1 MNALERILQRIENYR
16 EEMIRLQIGL
26 TAIPA
31 LSPENG
37 GTGEHDKAQFLIERL
52 RLLGFNQIELCSA
65 PDPRVPSGNRPNII
79 ATLPG
84 KTERSVWI
92 LTHMDIVPPGE
103 LSFWSEDPYKAY
115 EKGGR
120 LYGRGTEDNQQDL
133 VASIFAAKAFI
144 DEQISPA
151 PNVRLAFVSD
161 EETNSRYG
169 LNYLLEKRAE
179 LFGGSDLYVVPD
191 FGSDDGS
198 KIEIAE
204 KSLLWVRFK
213 TTGRQ
218 CHASRPGAGLN
229 AFRAASF
236 LVTKLDE
243 LRGEFNLTDPIF
255 EPSESTFEPTRKD
268 ANVPNVNTIPGED
281 VFYMDCR
288 VLPQYDL
295 EDILGAM
302 RAKAAEIEKNFN
314 VTIEMS
320 VVVKEQAPPAV
331 EESADIVRSLHK
343 AIKRVYGVD
352 AHPVGVGGGTVAAA
366 LRRRA
371 LPAAVWCR
379 IGETAHQPDENC
391 LIESMIGNA
400 KVYACLFFG
409 AH

>member
-1 MNALERILQRIENYR
+1 MNALERILQRIESYR
-16 EEMIRLQIGL
+16 EEMIRLQIEL

-31 LSPENG
+31 LSPDNG
-37 GTGEHDKAQFLIERL
+37 GSGEHDKAQFLIERL

-65 PDPRVPSGNRPNII
+65 PDPRVPYGYRPNII

-84 KTERSVWI
+84 KSERSVWI

-115 EKGGR
+115 EKDGR

-144 DEQISPA
+144 DEEISPA
-151 PNVRLAFVSD
+151 LSVRLALVSD
-161 EETNSRYG
+161 EETGSRYG
-169 LNYLLEKRAE
+169 LDYLLENRGE

-198 KIEIAE
+198 EIEISE
-204 KSLLWVRFK
+204 KSMLWVRFK
-213 TTGRQ
+213 TIGRQ

-243 LRGEFNLTDPIF
+243 LRGAFNGTNSLF
-255 EPSESTFEPTRKD
+255 EPPESTFEPTRKD

-288 VLPQYDL
+288 VLPEYDL
-295 EDILGAM
+295 EDILAAM
-302 RAKAAEIEKNFN
+302 RTKADEIEKTFS
-314 VTIEMS
+314 VKVEMS
-320 VVVKEQAPPAV
+320 IVQQEQAPPPT
-331 EESADIVRSLHK
+331 EETADVVRSLHK

-366 LRRRA
+366 LRRRS

-400 KVYACLFFG
+400 KVYACLFSG
-409 AH
+409 AN